1 MDDHLRSMEG
11 KLHHIDKIEAKVVAL
26 EESTGDLGV

>member
-1 MDDHLRSMEG
+1 MEG